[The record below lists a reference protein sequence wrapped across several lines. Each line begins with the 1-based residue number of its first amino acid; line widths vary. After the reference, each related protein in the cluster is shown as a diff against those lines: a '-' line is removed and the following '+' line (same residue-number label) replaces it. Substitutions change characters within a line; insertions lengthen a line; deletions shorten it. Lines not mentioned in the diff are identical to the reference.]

1 MLGSN
6 PAHCMNLL
14 SEAIL
19 SAPIRFL
26 VSGPGLIGKKHCALI
41 RDKDGCE
48 VAAIVAP
55 DSTENRTTAA
65 EFGAVFYTSF
75 EEGLSNTSHSDAG
88 IDGAIISSPNTF
100 HFDQAIASIEHKI
113 PVLVEKP
120 VTNTLANARELA
132 RRALDANAL
141 VLVGHHRTH
150 STLLSVADEFLT
162 SEKFGQLVSVVGS
175 AQFYKPAHYFVEGSW
190 RTRVGGGPI
199 LINLIHEIGLM
210 RHFCG
215 EIAQVVALASS
226 SVRGFEVEDSVS
238 ISLRFKNGALG
249 TFMLSDTAASSKSWE
264 MTAGENPAYP
274 YFTDDCYYFA
284 GTQGS
289 LDFPSMQVRSYAKDS
304 DRSWWVPFLCE
315 QLSVQRKDPLAAQLD
330 HFIAVI
336 RGQEKPTVTA
346 HDGFQN
352 MLVIEAI
359 GRSIQEQRIVDLTEL
374 EAE

>member
-1 MLGSN
+1 MRSEKS
-6 PAHCMNLL
+6 L
-14 SEAIL
+14 SEPTAT
-19 SAPIRFL
+19 APIRFL

-41 RDKDGCE
+41 RASASCNLTA
-48 VAAIVAP
+48 VVAP
-55 DSTENRTTAA
+55 DSHDNRATAD
-65 EFGAVFYTSF
+65 EFGAAFYTSLD
-75 EEGLSNTSHSDAG
+75 EALGNADDLASEIDAV
-88 IDGAIISSPNTF
+88 IISSPNAF
-100 HFDQAIASIEHKI
+100 HFDQALACIERKI

-120 VTNTLANARELA
+120 VTNALASARELA
-132 RRALDANAL
+132 RRATEANVP

-150 STLLSVADEFLT
+150 STLLAVADSFLR
-162 SEKFGQLVSVVGS
+162 SEHFGRLVSVMGS
-175 AQFYKPAHYFVEGSW
+175 AQFYKPAKYFVDGAW
-190 RTRVGGGPI
+190 RTQVGGGPI

-215 EIAQVVALASS
+215 EISSVVALASN

-238 ISLRFKNGALG
+238 ISLRFAEGALG

-274 YFTDDCYYFA
+274 HFPDEDCYHFA

-289 LDFPSMQVRSYAKDS
+289 LDFPSMNIRSYAS
-304 DRSWWVPFLCE
+304 EADRSWWLPFVSGRLAVE
-315 QLSVQRKDPLAAQLD
+315 RKDPLSAQLD

-336 RGQEKPTVTA
+336 RGQEEPIVTA
-346 HDGFQN
+346 YHGYRN

-359 GRSIQEQRIVDLTEL
+359 ARSIREARIVDLTEL